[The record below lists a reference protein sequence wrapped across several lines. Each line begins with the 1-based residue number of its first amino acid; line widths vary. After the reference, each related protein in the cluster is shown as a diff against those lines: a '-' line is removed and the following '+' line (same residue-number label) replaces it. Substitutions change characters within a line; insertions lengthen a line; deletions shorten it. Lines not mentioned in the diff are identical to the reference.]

1 MSLLAH
7 HPEVV
12 SKIREEISTVLGD
25 RQAKYE
31 DLKNLPYC
39 DNVLKETLRM
49 RPPVPLLDR
58 AVGEDC
64 EVNGQTYKKGTYVYP
79 VFIAAHFDNRYWKKP
94 FEFRPERFSKDNKDE
109 PKPSPFALVPFSAGS
124 RNCIGKKFAIIEATL
139 ALVAIIRRFDVHS
152 KLSDDELIWQFE
164 GTVKPINF
172 KCSFTPI
179 K

>member
-1 MSLLAH
+1 
-7 HPEVV
+7 
-12 SKIREEISTVLGD
+12 
-25 RQAKYE
+25 
-31 DLKNLPYC
+31 
-39 DNVLKETLRM
+39 
-49 RPPVPLLDR
+49 
-58 AVGEDC
+58 
-64 EVNGQTYKKGTYVYP
+64 
-79 VFIAAHFDNRYWKKP
+79 
-94 FEFRPERFSKDNKDE
+94 
-109 PKPSPFALVPFSAGS
+109 VPFSAGS